1 MAEENISRKFRLK
14 HIDKTRN
21 YFTEEIKQDNF
32 ISKNHEKVCTVV
44 NHIEQSL
51 ILISAITGCV
61 SVSGFVL

>member
-1 MAEENISRKFRLK
+1 MAEENIGRKFRLK

-21 YFTEEIKQDNF
+21 YLTEEIKQDNF

-51 ILISAITGCV
+51 ILISAVTGCV